1 MNEAAMWD
9 KVRELSGI
17 ITAAPLSGTGVKGAT
32 TTSKDGVYQSE
43 ILPKCAS
50 VGEALDQL
58 RLQTKYLLF
67 DLEATRRENRYL
79 RQMLDTRFQK
89 PQQDEDH
96 GDTPPKWPLPG
107 DP

>member
-1 MNEAAMWD
+1 MNEAAIWRRI
-9 KVRELSGI
+9 RELSEI
-17 ITAAPLSGTGVKGAT
+17 ISAAPLSGAKKTNPN
-32 TTSKDGVYQSE
+32 SKDGVYQSE
-43 ILPKCAS
+43 ILPQCQS
-50 VGEALDQL
+50 VEEALDQL

-89 PQQDEDH
+89 PRDEDRE
-96 GDTPPKWPLPG
+96 DNPPKWQLPG

>member
-1 MNEAAMWD
+1 MNEAAIWR
-9 KVRELSGI
+9 KIRELSEI
-17 ITAAPLSGTGVKGAT
+17 ISAAPLSGAKKTGPE
-32 TTSKDGVYQSE
+32 SKDGLYQAE
-43 ILPKCAS
+43 ILPQCRS
-50 VGEALDQL
+50 VEEALDQL

-89 PQQDEDH
+89 PPGDDREDN
-96 GDTPPKWPLPG
+96 PPKWQLPG